1 MRFQKKYKIFHQQYN
16 NKSIDIPTRILKF
29 HRTKWNF
36 LISKTKQ
43 TKRLYFFIYF
53 DKKKKKK
60 IVKFFKQSF
69 FFRKKATLP
78 LQYTKRISLYNSNL
92 QIPIRRWERVKRI
105 YKSSLQ
111 LKRHYSQLYDN
122 NILSKVMKKNIFS
135 YKNIQYHLPFLTSV
149 MQFEFRLDILLW
161 RLRFFKNT
169 YQSSLFI
176 DHKFV
181 KVNSK
186 FVKNN
191 YIVKAGD
198 IISFPKYFS
207 SFSNNLKNLK
217 KILLIKNFLEID
229 YYTNSLII
237 ISDINEMT
245 QLDYSVFMKQYFN
258 LMKFRY
264 FFR

>member
-1 MRFQKKYKIFHQQYN
+1 MRFQKKYKIFYQQYN

-43 TKRLYFFIYF
+43 AKRLSFFLYF

-60 IVKFFKQSF
+60 VFKPFKQSSF
-69 FFRKKATLP
+69 LRKKAILS
-78 LQYTKRISLYNSNL
+78 LNGVKRISLYNSNL
-92 QIPIRRWERVKRI
+92 QLPIKRWERVKKI

-122 NILSKVMKKNIFS
+122 NILSKSMKKNLFS
-135 YKNIQYHLPFLTSV
+135 YKNIEYYVPFLTSI

-176 DHKFV
+176 DHKFI

-207 SFSNNLKNLK
+207 FFSDNLKNLK

-237 ISDINEMT
+237 ISDVNEIT

-264 FFR
+264 FFK